1 LGELIDLD
9 LKPTGDEMENEIK
22 KIAKAISGGE
32 SGVDAMGGHVGSL
45 TDAVMGV
52 TQALVR
58 IADALEKNTERL
70 EDIRN
75 TIDYLA
81 NTLDEKDFND

>member
-1 LGELIDLD
+1 MGELVYLD

-22 KIAKAISGGE
+22 KISKAISGGE
-32 SGVDAMGGHVGSL
+32 SCVDAMGGHVGSL

-58 IADALEKNTERL
+58 IADALEKITQL
-70 EDIRN
+70 
-75 TIDYLA
+75 
-81 NTLDEKDFND
+81 